1 MTNTERAS
9 NKQEYGILNMAY
21 QTILFASISG
31 LCLIIIQ
38 LRKKRP
44 FFGKILSQKLTV
56 DFDKTDKKLALIA
69 LISFLYCLVTL
80 LKSSAT

>member
-1 MTNTERAS
+1 ME
-9 NKQEYGILNMAY
+9 Y
-21 QTILFASISG
+21 QTILFVLISG
-31 LCLIIIQ
+31 FCLTIIQ

-44 FFGKILSQKLTV
+44 FLGKILSQKLTV